1 MYFIKNFY
9 DVLRIWILPE
19 LCEPTLGL
27 GDPLLGHVL
36 LIVEIGVGVVR
47 EVLGNLKQKQK

>member
-9 DVLRIWILPE
+9 NFSGIWILPE

-36 LIVEIGVGVVR
+36 LIVEVGVGVVR
-47 EVLGNLKQKQK
+47 EVLRNLE